1 MNWWQIYF
9 ISVIT
14 TVGGITWI
22 IFHNLN
28 QIYLQKKQ
36 LDSNTNS
43 CENVPASI
51 YAFALMMT
59 SLSSF
64 HYIKNVALRKFAM
77 KYIKQK
83 ILYFTFKRFTLSPA
97 VSYSGS
103 FNSVPESRLFTKR
116 VHPSNIV
123 AKNSISVSSEDIEM
137 FNISRR
143 QSENKIIVENI

>member
-1 MNWWQIYF
+1 
-9 ISVIT
+9 
-14 TVGGITWI
+14 
-22 IFHNLN
+22 
-28 QIYLQKKQ
+28 
-36 LDSNTNS
+36 
-43 CENVPASI
+43 
-51 YAFALMMT
+51 MMT

-83 ILYFTFKRFTLSPA
+83 ILYFTFKRFTMSPA

-123 AKNSISVSSEDIEM
+123 TKNSRSVSSEDIEM
-137 FNISRR
+137 FNISGR